1 MANCSNCGA
10 QLQENMAYC
19 PTCGA
24 STAGTAPVVATVPTI
39 PEAYRPLSPWAFFG
53 YGLLFSIPVVGF
65 ICLIVFSCKS
75 NNLCRRNFAR
85 SYWIPK
91 LLTVALW
98 VFIMVSGFSL
108 SSILG

>member
-10 QLQENMAYC
+10 PLPENAAYC

-24 STAGTAPVVATVPTI
+24 STANTAPVTVTAI

-65 ICLIVFSCKS
+65 ICLIVFSFK
-75 NNLCRRNFAR
+75 NGNLCRRNFAR

-91 LLTVALW
+91 LITIALW
-98 VFIMVSGFSL
+98 VTILVSGFSL
-108 SSILG
+108 NSILG